1 MTKYIID
8 PEIVSFFQG
17 GSEFP
22 LQSNKMSVEW
32 LPTHINNI
40 SEQTFTLRNI
50 LPREFKVTL
59 SIVNSEEFIF
69 KANQKQSVQI
79 DIGPEASR

>member
-1 MTKYIID
+1 MSTNKVALKSRTSLIA
-8 PEIVSFFQG
+8 
-17 GSEFP
+17 P
-22 LQSNKMSVEW
+22 L
-32 LPTHINNI
+32 L
-40 SEQTFTLRNI
+40 
-50 LPREFKVTL
+50 FKVTL